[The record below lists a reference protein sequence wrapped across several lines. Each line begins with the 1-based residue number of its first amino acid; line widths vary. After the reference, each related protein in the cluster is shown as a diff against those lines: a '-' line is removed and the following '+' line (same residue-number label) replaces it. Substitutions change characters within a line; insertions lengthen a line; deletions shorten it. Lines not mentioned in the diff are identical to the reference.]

1 MTCVI
6 RSSSYERI
14 INSIIDGM
22 QSKHHS
28 VSFGSGIWGLHI
40 TYVTYK
46 IDDKLKISGDFLK
59 DENMIYNLI
68 RKIQ

>member
-14 INSIIDGM
+14 INSIIDGK
-22 QSKHHS
+22 QNTHHT
-28 VSFGSGIWGLHI
+28 VSFGSGIWGLHL

-59 DENMIYNLI
+59 DYNMIYNLI

>member
-6 RSSSYERI
+6 KSSSYERI
-14 INSIIDGM
+14 INSIIDNM
-22 QSKHHS
+22 RSKHHS
-28 VSFGSGIWGLHI
+28 VSFGSGIWGLHL

-46 IDDKLKISGDFLK
+46 IDEKLKISGDFLK
-59 DENMIYNLI
+59 DEDMVYKLI